1 MDRPAPQVDVSANIG
16 VQLRQYLDVAR
27 RRWLA
32 ILLPS
37 VAVLVITGIVAQRLP
52 NIYRAETTIMVDPQQ
67 VPNNYV
73 ASTVTTSIADRLS
86 TIQQQV
92 LSPSRLQK
100 IIDSMG
106 LYAHEKGHRNK
117 EDIIRG
123 MQGSISV
130 ELASGGDRA
139 MSTFRIAYHGPRRE
153 EVAPVANR
161 LAEMFIEENL
171 KVREQQSEGTAE
183 FLDRELQD
191 TKKELEQKEA
201 EVQAIKTKNILDLP
215 DSKQYHMEVLGNLRT
230 QLQASLDRVNRE
242 QQEKVY
248 LQSQMVTSQ
257 PTIDLDTAAP
267 GVSGS
272 PRESQIQKLE
282 TNLADLETRYG
293 PNHPDVRKAKRELE
307 DLKKQDA
314 AQATKL
320 AAQPQQ
326 PVIPQQELVAEAHKN
341 PVIESRLSKLN
352 DDIQEQTKLQGELQQ
367 QIDTHVARLEQIPL
381 FEQQMAGL
389 MRDYDT
395 LRGHY
400 TTLLDK
406 KLSADMANAL
416 ENHEKAERFVVL
428 DAATTPTKP
437 SYPNRPLIC
446 LAGLFGGI
454 LGGVAIAAILEAGDE
469 SVRSEVEAARIAGK
483 PVLAGIPNLQTKEQ
497 QKALRWRVLGAI
509 SGTVAGSLALGFVV
523 AKIAT
528 RFF

>member
-1 MDRPAPQVDVSANIG
+1 MDRSAPQVDLSASTA
-16 VQLRQYLDVAR
+16 VQLRQYLDIAR
-27 RRWLA
+27 RRWLV
-32 ILLPS
+32 ILLPA
-37 VAVLVITGIVAQRLP
+37 VAVLVVTAMVAKRLP
-52 NIYRAETTIMVDPQQ
+52 NIYQAETTIMVDPQQ

-106 LYAHEKGHRNK
+106 LYANEKGRRSK

-139 MSTFRIAYHGPRRE
+139 MSTFRIAYHGPRRD

-161 LAEMFIEENL
+161 LAQMFIEENL

-201 EVQAIKTKNILDLP
+201 EVQAIKTKNIMDLP

-230 QLQASLDRVNRE
+230 QLQASMDRVNRE

-248 LQSQMVTSQ
+248 LQSQMLTSQ
-257 PTIDLDTAAP
+257 PTIDLDTGAP
-267 GVSGS
+267 GASGS
-272 PRESQIQKLE
+272 PRQSEIQKLE
-282 TNLADLETRYG
+282 AHLADLESRYG
-293 PNHPDVRKAKRELE
+293 PKHPDVRKAKRELD

-314 AQATKL
+314 AEGAKK

-326 PVIPQQELVAEAHKN
+326 PTIPLQELVAEAHKN
-341 PVIESRLSKLN
+341 PVIESRLTKLN
-352 DDIQEQTKLQGELQQ
+352 DDIQEQTKLQRELQQ
-367 QIDTHVARLEQIPL
+367 QIDMHVAKLEQIPL

-437 SYPNRPLIC
+437 AYPNRPLIC

-454 LGGVAIAAILEAGDE
+454 LGGLAIAAILEAGDE

-483 PVLAGIPNLQTKEQ
+483 PVLAGIPELQTKDQ
-497 QKALRWRVLGAI
+497 QNALRWRVLGAI
-509 SGTVAGSLALGFVV
+509 SATVAGSLALGFVI

-528 RFF
+528 RFL